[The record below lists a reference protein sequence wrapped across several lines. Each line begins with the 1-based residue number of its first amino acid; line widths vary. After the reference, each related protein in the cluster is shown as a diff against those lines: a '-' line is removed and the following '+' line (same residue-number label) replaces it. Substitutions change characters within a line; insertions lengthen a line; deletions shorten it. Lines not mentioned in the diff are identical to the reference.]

1 MAKKAKK
8 SASKKA
14 KSSGSKGKKPIVV
27 PLHSVVHFVKMLHD
41 EGHADAFVK
50 AAKTSK
56 MSLTMH
62 PESVNFV
69 RKFLTGNELHRAMIE
84 KVVDP
89 CPGDPF
95 ECHFRDW
102 GTTGAAV
109 RHTEMLVLL

>member
-1 MAKKAKK
+1 MVKKAKK
-8 SASKKA
+8 VSASKKA
-14 KSSGSKGKKPIVV
+14 KSSSGAQSKKPIEV

-50 AAKTSK
+50 AAKKSK
-56 MSLTMH
+56 VSLIMH
-62 PESVNFV
+62 PDSVNFV

-95 ECHFRDW
+95 ECHFRD
-102 GTTGAAV
+102 
-109 RHTEMLVLL
+109 